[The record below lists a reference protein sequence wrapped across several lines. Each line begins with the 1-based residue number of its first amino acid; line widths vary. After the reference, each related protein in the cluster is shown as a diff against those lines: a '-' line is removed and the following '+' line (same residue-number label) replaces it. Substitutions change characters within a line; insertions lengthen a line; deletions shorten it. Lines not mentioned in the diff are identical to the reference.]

1 MASDLCDAVLP
12 HVPRARVAAGPAS
25 WRCSARG
32 RGSEGPTRPVP
43 FAVLWARPTLESVT
57 PAGPCLRARAPQSD
71 SSVAV
76 AAPCMLSGTKWSQ
89 LVSTGPHPG
98 ACRTAQGS
106 PGQPSRRA
114 GAGV

>member
-1 MASDLCDAVLP
+1 MASDLCDAMLP

-57 PAGPCLRARAPQSD
+57 PAGPCLQARAPQSD
-71 SSVAV
+71 STLLIL
-76 AAPCMLSGTKWSQ
+76 PQFFGRNNNLSLLSSLIVLNKLHFSRK
-89 LVSTGPHPG
+89 LLCHPYLFG
-98 ACRTAQGS
+98 K
-106 PGQPSRRA
+106 
-114 GAGV
+114 